1 MDVCQ
6 NVADWVPR
14 VDEWVKEE
22 GLMLVLAVQLV
33 PVVAVTPFAVFPQSV
48 CNQICTLTDTQVP
61 AGQHT
66 FLKCIHFSSA
76 GSLL

>member
-1 MDVCQ
+1 MCQ
-6 NVADWVPR
+6 DLAHWVLR
-14 VDEWVKEE
+14 VDEWIKEQR
-22 GLMLVLAVQLV
+22 LMLVLAVQLV
-33 PVVAVTPFAVFPQSV
+33 PVIAVTPFAVFSQSV
-48 CNQICTLTDTQVP
+48 CNQIYTLTDTQVP